1 MNINKEF
8 LIWIRFKV
16 FYKLVKIYSRLFIN
30 QKIFKIN
37 KFSFNNV
44 PEKDSI
50 SNFLLKF
57 GMWES
62 KERYLIK
69 FMDKNIDTIEAGGG
83 IGTMS
88 IFLRDYIG
96 SNSKLLILEP
106 NPKLTKIIK
115 KNFELNKFDDFE
127 KNIIIQKALSHQEK
141 GEVKFYEFDEPFE
154 NKLSLDSY
162 EYTKQTNKF
171 LSVETTNIN
180 GLLKEY
186 DIDNFQLIIDV
197 EGEELNIIKEQNQWL
212 SKCKYIMF
220 EAHHE
225 SKKFQSIINSL
236 NDNNFELYKKN
247 YNVYLFK
254 NYSN

>member
-8 LIWIRFKV
+8 LIWVRFKV
-16 FYKLVKIYSRLFIN
+16 FYKIVKIYSQLFIN
-30 QKIFKIN
+30 QKIFQIN
-37 KFSFNNV
+37 KYKFYNV
-44 PEKDSI
+44 PEKDSM

-57 GMWES
+57 GMWEA
-62 KERYLIK
+62 KERNLIK
-69 FMDKNIDTIEAGGG
+69 FMDKDIDTIEAGGG
-83 IGTMS
+83 IGSMS
-88 IFLRDYIG
+88 IFLRDHIG
-96 SNSKLLILEP
+96 SNSKLLVLEP

-115 KNFELNKFDDFE
+115 KNFIINKFDNFE
-127 KNIIIQKALSHQEK
+127 KNIIIQKALSYQEQVK
-141 GEVKFYEFDEPFE
+141 VKFHEFDEPFE
-154 NKLSLDSY
+154 NKLNLDSY

-180 GLLKEY
+180 SLLKEY
-186 DIDNFQLIIDV
+186 KIQYFQLIIDV

-212 SKCKYIMF
+212 STCKYIMF

-225 SKKFQSIINSL
+225 STKFQSIIQTL
-236 NDNNFELYKKN
+236 NDRNFKLYKKN